1 MTMPKLLH
9 DFISNVYV
17 FELEV
22 GGARTCGSPLEHR
35 QVAIGVAE
43 GKGWGAADMQID
55 VGRLPLVHGPD
66 FRLLDENGFTVPHLE
81 PCSAART
88 HHCSMP

>member
-43 GKGWGAADMQID
+43 GKGWGAAVM
-55 VGRLPLVHGPD
+55 LA
-66 FRLLDENGFTVPHLE
+66 GFP
-81 PCSAART
+81 
-88 HHCSMP
+88 